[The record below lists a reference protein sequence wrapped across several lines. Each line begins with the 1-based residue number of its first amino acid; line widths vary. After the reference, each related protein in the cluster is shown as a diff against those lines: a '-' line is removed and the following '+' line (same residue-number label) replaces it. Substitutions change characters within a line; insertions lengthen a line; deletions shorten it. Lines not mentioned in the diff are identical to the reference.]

1 MERNIIGGLAIVTL
15 LGLAI
20 AIFIPGGNA
29 PDKNP
34 MLPWQIA
41 IDANGHSSIFGL
53 TIDKSTL
60 SDAENLYQEKSTV
73 SLFATPDN
81 DYAVEAFFER
91 LYLSGIR
98 ANLVMNIDIDPDTAA
113 QMMERG
119 IRMSRLGSGSSKV
132 TLSEEDLNRVKT
144 NTISLITYL
153 PATDLDEE
161 LIQKR
166 FGEPAERIPE
176 ESGTVHWLYPDKGL
190 DIAVN
195 PETKEVFQYIPP
207 ARFEQIRTPLLQKAS
222 AGEQ

>member
-1 MERNIIGGLAIVTL
+1 MERNIIGGLAIATL

-20 AIFIPGGNA
+20 AIFIPGGKS
-29 PDKNP
+29 PDKTP

-41 IDANGHSSIFGL
+41 IDANGQSNIFGL

-60 SDAENLYQEKSTV
+60 SEAENLYQEKSTV

-81 DYAVEAFFER
+81 QYAVEAFFER

-166 FGEPAERIPE
+166 FGEPAERISE
-176 ESGTVHWLYPDKGL
+176 ESGSVHWLYPDKGL
-190 DIAVN
+190 DIALN

-207 ARFEQIRTPLLQKAS
+207 ARFEQIRAPLLQKTA
-222 AGEQ
+222 AAEK

>member
-1 MERNIIGGLAIVTL
+1 MERNIIGGLAIATL

-20 AIFIPGGNA
+20 AIFIPGGEST
-29 PDKNP
+29 DKTP
-34 MLPWQIA
+34 MLPWQIT
-41 IDANGHSSIFGL
+41 IDANGNSSVFGI
-53 TIDKSTL
+53 TMDNSTL
-60 SDAENLYQEKSTV
+60 LEAENLYQEQSTV

-81 DYAVEAFFER
+81 QYAIEAFFER
-91 LYLSGIR
+91 LYLNGIR
-98 ANLVMNIDIDPDTAA
+98 ANLVMNIDVDADTAA

-119 IRMSRLGSGSSKV
+119 IRISRLGSGTSKV
-132 TLSEEDLNRVKT
+132 TLSEEDLQQVKAS
-144 NTISLITYL
+144 TISLITYL

-161 LIQKR
+161 LIQRR

-207 ARFEQIRTPLLQKAS
+207 ARFEQIRIPLLQKNTA
-222 AGEQ
+222 AE

>member
-1 MERNIIGGLAIVTL
+1 MERNIIGGLAIATL

-20 AIFIPGGNA
+20 AIFIPGGKP
-29 PDKNP
+29 PDKAP
-34 MLPWQIA
+34 MLPWQVA
-41 IDANGHSSIFGL
+41 IDANGNSSVFG
-53 TIDKSTL
+53 IAMDKTTL
-60 SDAENLYQEKSTV
+60 SEAENLYQEKSTV

-81 DYAVEAFFER
+81 QYAVEAFFER
-91 LYLSGIR
+91 LYLGGIR
-98 ANLVMNIDIDPDTAA
+98 ANLVMNIDIDQNTAA

-119 IRMSRLGSGSSKV
+119 IRISRLGSGSSKI

-190 DIAVN
+190 DIAVS

-207 ARFEQIRTPLLQKAS
+207 TRFEQIRAPLLQKA
-222 AGEQ
+222 AVGEQ

>member
-1 MERNIIGGLAIVTL
+1 MERNIIGGLAIATL
-15 LGLAI
+15 LGLAA
-20 AIFIPGGNA
+20 AIFIPSGKS
-29 PDKNP
+29 PDKTP
-34 MLPWQIA
+34 LLPWQVTV
-41 IDANGHSSIFGL
+41 DANGNSSVFGL

-60 SDAENLYQEKSTV
+60 SEAENLYQEKSTV

-81 DYAVEAFFER
+81 VYAVEAFFER

-113 QMMERG
+113 QMMARG
-119 IRMSRLGSGSSKV
+119 IRISRLGSGSSKV
-132 TLSEEDLNRVKT
+132 TLSEEDLQTVKG

-166 FGEPAERIPE
+166 FGDPAERIPE
-176 ESGTVHWLYPDKGL
+176 ASGSVHWLYPDKGL

-207 ARFEQIRTPLLQKAS
+207 ARFDQIRAPLLQKAT
-222 AGEQ
+222 AAEQ

>member
-1 MERNIIGGLAIVTL
+1 MERNIIGGLAIATL

-20 AIFIPGGNA
+20 AIFIPGGEST
-29 PDKNP
+29 DKTP
-34 MLPWQIA
+34 MLPWQIT
-41 IDANGHSSIFGL
+41 IDANGNSSVFGI
-53 TIDKSTL
+53 TMDNSTL
-60 SDAENLYQEKSTV
+60 LEAENLYQEQSTV

-81 DYAVEAFFER
+81 QYAIEAFFER
-91 LYLSGIR
+91 LYLNGIR
-98 ANLVMNIDIDPDTAA
+98 ANLVMNIDVDADTAA

-119 IRMSRLGSGSSKV
+119 IRISRLGSGTSKV
-132 TLSEEDLNRVKT
+132 TLSEEDLQQVKAS
-144 NTISLITYL
+144 TISLITYL

-207 ARFEQIRTPLLQKAS
+207 ARFEQIRIPLLQKNTA
-222 AGEQ
+222 AE